1 MSDLPTPGIATSRNP
16 GSARLKVEP
25 STEGFWKGMDYRI
38 SEEIF
43 VDATPLVFR
52 FESTKDFIL
61 RNQVIESDAGAMRF
75 RVYRAA
81 QGVEGGT
88 FDNDIPIYKVNFITG
103 VPSVDTGVNITTGGS
118 FTPAALPLG
127 KAVEVI
133 RVKSSTQSNRQITIS
148 GDIGTERG
156 LPPGIYYIVID
167 RFTGSGTSEGVVAV
181 QWEELEPQ
189 V

>member
-1 MSDLPTPGIATSRNP
+1 MGNPSPTLATSRDP
-16 GSARLKVEP
+16 ETARVKIEP

-38 SEEIF
+38 SEEIA
-43 VDATPLVFR
+43 VGATDLVFR
-52 FESTKDFIL
+52 FESTKNFIL
-61 RNQVIESDAGAMRF
+61 RNQVVEADAGAIRF
-75 RVYRAA
+75 RVYRDV
-81 QGVEGGT
+81 QGTEGGT
-88 FDNDIPIYKVNFITG
+88 FDTDIPIYKVNFIQG
-103 VPSVDTGVNITTGGS
+103 VPDVATGVNITTGGT

-127 KAVEVI
+127 KAVETI

-156 LPPGIYYIVID
+156 LPPGVYYIVLD

-181 QWEELEPQ
+181 QWEELESG